1 MILSIIILMFL
12 ALGTII
18 GAKRGFTYQL
28 IKMVGTII
36 IVILAFISKD
46 VVANFLQNNF
56 DFVNLDKHMSILV
69 YKFISFLLVFF
80 ILKLLLLLLL
90 KLSKVFEK
98 MLNATI
104 ILGVLSKILGGI
116 LGFIEYYIY
125 TFIILLILCLPIF
138 KINITDSK
146 IAKIIVKDTPLVS
159 RKING
164 NLIVELKEKIDLK
177 NFDEK
182 EYEKILKKY
191 EVLK

>member
-1 MILSIIILMFL
+1 MILSIIILIFL

>member
-12 ALGTII
+12 ALGIII

-28 IKMVGTII
+28 IKMVGTIL
-36 IVILAFISKD
+36 IVILSFISKD

>member
-1 MILSIIILMFL
+1 MILSIIILIFL

-36 IVILAFISKD
+36 IVILSFISKD

-116 LGFIEYYIY
+116 LGFIQYYI
-125 TFIILLILCLPIF
+125 
-138 KINITDSK
+138 
-146 IAKIIVKDTPLVS
+146 
-159 RKING
+159 
-164 NLIVELKEKIDLK
+164 
-177 NFDEK
+177 
-182 EYEKILKKY
+182 
-191 EVLK
+191 

>member
-146 IAKIIVKDTPLVS
+146 IAKIIVKDTPLIS

-191 EVLK
+191 EVIK

>member
-146 IAKIIVKDTPLVS
+146 IAKIIVKDTPLIS

>member
-12 ALGTII
+12 ALGIII

-28 IKMVGTII
+28 IKMVGTIL
-36 IVILAFISKD
+36 IVILSFISKD

-146 IAKIIVKDTPLVS
+146 IAKIIVKDTPLIS